1 MGVTMTQPKAHGSAR
16 RTRGDR
22 RLDPV
27 RRHRPARGTLL
38 RLTAVAAL
46 LVTAAGTSW
55 SPAQTCAEQ
64 GGVAA
69 VPPVSKPAAAPH
81 PSG

>member
-1 MGVTMTQPKAHGSAR
+1 MAQPQAHGSAR
-16 RTRGDR
+16 RTRGDG

-27 RRHRPARGTLL
+27 HRHRPARGTLL
-38 RLTAVAAL
+38 RLAAVAAL
-46 LVTAAGTSW
+46 LVTAAATSW
-55 SPAQTCAEQ
+55 SPAQTCAAE

-69 VPPVSKPAAAPH
+69 VPPVSMPAAAPH